1 MTLPFKKKGDI
12 YEKEKIIAALA
23 AGVVM
28 FSTPLVSIKSAI
40 PSLLLTAQAVNYG
53 NWFYVKVI
61 N

>member
-1 MTLPFKKKGDI
+1 MKKK
-12 YEKEKIIAALA
+12 KLLLLLA